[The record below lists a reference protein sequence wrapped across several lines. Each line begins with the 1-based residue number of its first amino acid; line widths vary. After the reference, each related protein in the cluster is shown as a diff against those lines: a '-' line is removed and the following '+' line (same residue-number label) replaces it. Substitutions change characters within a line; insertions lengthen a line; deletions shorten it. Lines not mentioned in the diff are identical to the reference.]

1 MKFIEIEEEAVLF
14 GLLIFEGSNTILE
27 LLSCL
32 DRDKNEEKINNKN
45 LDESGNLIKINLAY
59 NLH

>member
-32 DRDKNEEKINNKN
+32 DGEKINNKN
-45 LDESGNLIKINLAY
+45 LNESGNLIKINLAY